1 MDNTEAPK
9 VRLYTVRE
17 FAGLF
22 GVSYWTIRNMVL
34 EGTIYEN
41 EIVRIR
47 KSTRIKHDA
56 YERLVNGSK
65 TSRASKPRKGL
76 THEEECARH
85 RHERAYESLQRRL
98 GIK

>member
-9 VRLYTVRE
+9 VRLYTIAE

-22 GVSYWTIRNMVL
+22 GVSYWTIRNMVR
-34 EGTIYEN
+34 EGSIYEN

-56 YERLVNGSK
+56 YERLMNASK
-65 TSRASKPRKGL
+65 TSRTPRKKQ
-76 THEEECARH
+76 TQEEECARH
-85 RHERAYESLQRRL
+85 RHERAYESLLHRL
-98 GIK
+98 GKK

>member
-1 MDNTEAPK
+1 MNNMEPPK
-9 VRLYTVRE
+9 IRLYSMAE

-22 GVSYWTIRNMVL
+22 GVSYWTIRNMVS

-56 YERLVNGSK
+56 YERLMNQSK
-65 TSRASKPRKGL
+65 TSRTPRKKQ
-76 THEEECARH
+76 TTEEECARH

-98 GIK
+98 GKK